1 MLYATHDE
9 AGLATIKTVELD
21 AILGGRAVQHKEL
34 QGHES
39 YKFLSYFKPCIIP
52 LEGGVTSGF
61 KKPEE
66 EKFETQLH
74 VFQGNEI
81 IFVIQVPFSRSSLNH
96 DDVFVLDTKDKI
108 FQFNGANSN
117 IQERA
122 KASEVIQF
130 LKDKY
135 HEGMCDVAI
144 VDDGKLQT
152 ESDFGEF
159 WVIFGGFTPIS
170 KKVASEDDVIPEK
183 TPNLYSI
190 TDGQVNP
197 VVGELSKSIQAASQ
211 AAEVEASM
219 LLLEDQTMVARLAT
233 CMFNSLKG
241 RPIQGCIFKGKEP
254 PLFVAIFQPVS
265 EGTLPAYGGMSYGY
279 KSYIADKGFND
290 ETYSPDCVALIRISG
305 TSSHNNKTVQ
315 VDAVCAY

>member
-1 MLYATHDE
+1 MSLQDLVFGRLRIVMQNVVLLATANDE

-52 LEGGVTSGF
+52 LEGGVASGF

-66 EKFETQLH
+66 EEFENTVVCLTRLY
-74 VFQGNEI
+74 V
-81 IFVIQVPFSRSSLNH
+81 
-96 DDVFVLDTKDKI
+96 
-108 FQFNGANSN
+108 
-117 IQERA
+117 
-122 KASEVIQF
+122 
-130 LKDKY
+130 Y
-135 HEGMCDVAI
+135 
-144 VDDGKLQT
+144 DGKLQT
-152 ESDFGEF
+152 ESDSGEF

-170 KKVASEDDVIPEK
+170 KKVASENDVIPEK

-197 VVGELSKSIQAASQ
+197 VATQLEDRKAASQ
-211 AAEVEASM
+211 VAE
-219 LLLEDQTMVARLAT
+219 EDQTMVARLAT

-241 RPIQGCIFKGKEP
+241 RPIQGCIFQGKEP
-254 PLFVAIFQPVS
+254 PLFVAIFQPLVF
-265 EGTLPAYGGMSYGY
+265 LRGGMSYGY

-315 VDAVCAY
+315 VDAVATSLNSNECFPLQSGSSMFTWHGNQSTFEQQQLALKIAEYLKICPCHFHEV